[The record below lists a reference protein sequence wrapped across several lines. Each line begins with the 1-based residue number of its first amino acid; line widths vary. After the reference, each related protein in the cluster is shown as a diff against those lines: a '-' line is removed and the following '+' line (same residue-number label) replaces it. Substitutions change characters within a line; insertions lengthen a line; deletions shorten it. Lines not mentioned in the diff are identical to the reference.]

1 LLHAFEI
8 CIRGHS
14 RLVKTS
20 EFDIIYMTSYQSAIV
35 SIALSSLSSLIYSRQ
50 CNRLK
55 CNILTAVQNLKK
67 KWNRKANSK
76 LAMTF
81 IYDKEEILQYYNS
94 VV

>member
-1 LLHAFEI
+1 MQQ
-8 CIRGHS
+8 
-14 RLVKTS
+14 VKMQHTDS
-20 EFDIIYMTSYQSAIV
+20 SA
-35 SIALSSLSSLIYSRQ
+35 
-50 CNRLK
+50 K
-55 CNILTAVQNLKK
+55 FKK